1 MQRLQ
6 EFLQEK
12 IRYDQLNLDELIEL
26 ANEHTHPDTEEYRI
40 LELALNQLLTQYLNK
55 AKNYISKWCGW
66 NDEFIRKSVTHQGY
80 SADYSDYW

>member
-55 AKNYISKWCGW
+55 AKNYISK
-66 NDEFIRKSVTHQGY
+66 
-80 SADYSDYW
+80 

>member
-1 MQRLQ
+1 MQQLQ

-26 ANEHTHPDTEEYRI
+26 ANTHTHPDTEEYRI

-55 AKNYISKWCGW
+55 AKNYISK
-66 NDEFIRKSVTHQGY
+66 
-80 SADYSDYW
+80 

>member
-1 MQRLQ
+1 MLQLQ

-26 ANEHTHPDTEEYRI
+26 ANHYTDQNTEEYRI

-55 AKNYISKWCGW
+55 AKAYISK
-66 NDEFIRKSVTHQGY
+66 
-80 SADYSDYW
+80 

>member
-1 MQRLQ
+1 MQQLQ

-26 ANEHTHPDTEEYRI
+26 ANAHTHPNTEEYRI

-55 AKNYISKWCGW
+55 AKNYISK
-66 NDEFIRKSVTHQGY
+66 
-80 SADYSDYW
+80 

>member
-1 MQRLQ
+1 MQQLQ

-26 ANEHTHPDTEEYRI
+26 ANTHTHPDTEEYRI

-55 AKNYISKWCGW
+55 AKNYISKSC
-66 NDEFIRKSVTHQGY
+66 E
-80 SADYSDYW
+80 